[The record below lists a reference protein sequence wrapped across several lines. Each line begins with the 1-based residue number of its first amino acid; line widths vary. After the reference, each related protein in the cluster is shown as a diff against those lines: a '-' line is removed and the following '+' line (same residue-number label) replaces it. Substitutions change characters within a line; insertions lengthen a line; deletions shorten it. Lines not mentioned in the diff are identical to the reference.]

1 MIISPTK
8 DLVPINGMRLRMWRK
23 NRNWTDELGVFH
35 SGMSQQDLADH
46 SLVSRSYIAELE
58 KGTKRPRPLVADALA
73 TALDITVDELIS

>member
-23 NRNWTDELGVFH
+23 NR
-35 SGMSQQDLADH
+35 GMSQQNLADS

-58 KGTKRPRPLVADALA
+58 KGTKRPGPLVADALA
-73 TALDITVDELIS
+73 TALDLTVDELIS